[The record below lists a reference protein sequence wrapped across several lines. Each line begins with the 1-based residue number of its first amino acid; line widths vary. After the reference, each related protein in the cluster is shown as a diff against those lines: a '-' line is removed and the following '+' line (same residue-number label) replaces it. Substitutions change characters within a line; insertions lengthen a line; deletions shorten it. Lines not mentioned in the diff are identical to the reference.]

1 MSLSECLGKRR
12 LLSWIVEFSL
22 GLCLIYSL
30 YYLAGYFGLSFFVLS
45 DRGMIEHT
53 VSGGLVSA
61 SLDSLVW
68 GGGVFVVLVVFFYG
82 LGSDRV
88 RGVYRFLAGFVLC
101 GLVGLGSL
109 VVFGLVSVLALVLV
123 SAIIGVLCFV
133 FSFVFFGVSRVDL
146 FRGLLIGAFLVVLFV
161 EVVSLVLYNVPVA
174 LNLGPQLS
182 GVASHS
188 NLVELGFSNLA
199 YPFLPYVYLLF
210 VLMGI
215 FGFIVKVVPARSLIS
230 KAKCA
235 FFEKFVGGLRVSF
248 NFGSDDHG
256 SFRFGRLGVLLAV
269 FVSVVVSCLFV
280 VFTVLPWANPT
291 NMLVSVDAPRY
302 YEYIVHMRSADLNS
316 AFSFAF
322 ANDRTLFLLL
332 AYVLSF
338 VFGVVGVVQ
347 FVSGLLVSLF
357 CVVCFLVLR
366 FTIGLNEA
374 WVFGV
379 LLVPFS
385 FQALGLIYAGF
396 FGNMLALIL
405 VLLYFVVFFKV
416 VRCPSILGVF
426 GLLVLSV
433 FVLFSHSWTWFLFVL
448 SLVAFLFLE
457 WRSTRQDGSLKL
469 KAVLIGG
476 SIGVTLVCDFARS
489 LLSSVSASASVL
501 ASVSSGFGFPNVF
514 SLLSGLHESI
524 YLSLGGV
531 FANQLLILLTI
542 MGFIVLLR
550 HRSTMSNF
558 LVSWVFVACVAILFA
573 SSDFVFYRALFL
585 LPSAVLSGL
594 GLSFVVRFFNGGL
607 RNSNRF
613 LRMGILILV
622 LCFVFLVLLNGAL
635 RYVFNINV
643 W

>member
-1 MSLSECLGKRR
+1 MSLLQCLGKRR
-12 LLSWIVEFSL
+12 LLGWIIEFSL

-30 YYLAGYFGLSFFVLS
+30 YYLAVYFGLSFFVLS
-45 DRGMIEHT
+45 NRGMVEHT

-61 SLDSLVW
+61 SLDPFVW
-68 GGGVFVVLVVFFYG
+68 GGGVFVVLAAFFYG
-82 LGSDRV
+82 IGSGRV
-88 RGVYRFLAGFVLC
+88 RVYRFLAGFVLC
-101 GLVGLGSL
+101 GLVVLLSL
-109 VVFGLVSVLALVLV
+109 VFFGLFSVLILVLV
-123 SAIIGVLCFV
+123 SALIGLLCFV

-146 FRGLLIGAFLVVLFV
+146 FRGLLIGAVLVVFFV
-161 EVVSLVLYNVPVA
+161 EVISLVLYNVPVA
-174 LNLGPQLS
+174 LNLGPQLT
-182 GVASHS
+182 GVASHWY
-188 NLVELGFSNLA
+188 LVELGFSNLA

-215 FGFIVKVVPARSLIS
+215 VGFIVKVIPDRSLIN
-230 KAKCA
+230 KVEGA
-235 FFEKFVGGLRVSF
+235 FFEKFVGGLRGIF
-248 NFGSDDHG
+248 DFGLDSRG
-256 SFRFGRLGVLLAV
+256 SFRFSRLGVFLAV
-269 FVSVVVSCLFV
+269 LVSIVVSCLFV

-302 YEYIVHMRSADLNS
+302 YEYIVHMRSVDINS

-338 VFGVVGVVQ
+338 AFGVMGVVQ
-347 FVSGLLVSLF
+347 FVSALLVSLF

-366 FTIGLNEA
+366 FIVGVRQV
-374 WVFGV
+374 WVFSV

-405 VLLYFVVFFKV
+405 VLLYFVVFLKV
-416 VRCPSILGVF
+416 VRCPSSLSVF

-433 FVLFSHSWTWFLFVL
+433 FILFSHSWTWFIFVF

-457 WRSTRQDGSLKL
+457 WRSARQDGSLKS
-469 KAVLIGG
+469 KAVLVGG

-489 LLSSVSASASVL
+489 LLSPISASASVL
-501 ASVSSGFGFPNVF
+501 ASASSGLGFPNVF
-514 SLLSGLHESI
+514 SLLSGLRESV
-524 YLSLGGV
+524 YSSLGGV

-542 MGFIVLLR
+542 LGFIVLLR
-550 HRSTMSNF
+550 YRSMMSNF

-613 LRMGILILV
+613 LRLGLLILV